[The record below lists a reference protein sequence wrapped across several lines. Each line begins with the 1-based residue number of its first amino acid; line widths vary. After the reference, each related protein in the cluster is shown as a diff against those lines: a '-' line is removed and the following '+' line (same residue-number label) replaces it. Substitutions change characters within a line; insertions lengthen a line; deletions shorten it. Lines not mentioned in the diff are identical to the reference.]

1 MELVS
6 FASRTEIE
14 HKGNCREERCQAR
27 HRSDDNP
34 AASYRSSARVE
45 RKMMTTRWHTPRN
58 MGHGIR
64 HERIAKNGQFRDE
77 IFDDF
82 SAAAQQVIG
91 LYKAT

>member
-1 MELVS
+1 
-6 FASRTEIE
+6 
-14 HKGNCREERCQAR
+14 
-27 HRSDDNP
+27 
-34 AASYRSSARVE
+34 
-45 RKMMTTRWHTPRN
+45 MTTRWHTPRN